1 MRLLRENSEFR
12 EAVRREILTEELV
25 ALPQRFSEYATKT
38 DRRLEVIEEDTT
50 NIKATMDVM
59 KADIEV
65 MKTDIDVMKTDIGVM
80 KTDIG
85 DLKGTTMELTLEK
98 DGLAHIIAEFDL
110 RNVRMVRMAEQNR
123 ASADFNAAI
132 YDARDSGLLSGDEY
146 RRLLRTDMI
155 VRGASRDGSRV
166 VFVAVEAS
174 YSIDEDDIE
183 KVGLSAA
190 AIRKAFPDQEVHA
203 ALYCKNIPDRLS
215 SQASYD
221 GIRVVMQD

>member
-65 MKTDIDVMKTDIGVM
+65 MKTDIGY
-80 KTDIG
+80 
-85 DLKGTTMELTLEK
+85 LKGTTMELTLEK

-174 YSIDEDDIE
+174 YSIDEDDVE
-183 KVGLSAA
+183 KIGLSAA

>member
-65 MKTDIDVMKTDIGVM
+65 MKTDIGY
-80 KTDIG
+80 
-85 DLKGTTMELTLEK
+85 LKGTTMELTLEK

-174 YSIDEDDIE
+174 YSIDEDDVE
-183 KVGLSAA
+183 KVGLSTA

-215 SQASYD
+215 AQASCD

>member
-65 MKTDIDVMKTDIGVM
+65 MKTDIGY
-80 KTDIG
+80 
-85 DLKGTTMELTLEK
+85 LKGTTMELTLEK

-174 YSIDEDDIE
+174 YSIDEDDVE

>member
-1 MRLLRENSEFR
+1 MTMINTSDDLMRLLRENSEFR

-65 MKTDIDVMKTDIGVM
+65 MKTDIGY
-80 KTDIG
+80 
-85 DLKGTTMELTLEK
+85 LKGTTMELTLEK

-174 YSIDEDDIE
+174 YSIDEDDVE
-183 KVGLSAA
+183 KIGLSAA

>member
-1 MRLLRENSEFR
+1 MINTSDDLMRLLRENSEFR
-12 EAVRREILTEELV
+12 EAVRREILTEELM

-65 MKTDIDVMKTDIGVM
+65 MKTDIGY
-80 KTDIG
+80 
-85 DLKGTTMELTLEK
+85 LKGTTMELTLEK

-174 YSIDEDDIE
+174 YSIDEDDVE

-215 SQASYD
+215 AQASYD